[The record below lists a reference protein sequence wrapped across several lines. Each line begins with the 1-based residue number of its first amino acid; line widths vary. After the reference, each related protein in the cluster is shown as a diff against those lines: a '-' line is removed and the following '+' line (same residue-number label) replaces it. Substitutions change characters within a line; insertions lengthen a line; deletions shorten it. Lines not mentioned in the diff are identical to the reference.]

1 MKKIILLLLLPI
13 CCIGQ
18 KDYSNYEIEGKKLY
32 WRKVFENVS
41 MSADSL
47 QKMVKRQI
55 LTKGLKLQNEEQG
68 LVQARFEDYTIYQS
82 VGFVKMSLVLNAG
95 VTVQFKEGKY
105 KVELSEMLITYG
117 NSKSPQEASFMKTD
131 STFRTRND
139 VLKIMQERSEEFIGI
154 FKLKS
159 GEKKDW

>member
-1 MKKIILLLLLPI
+1 MKKVILCLLLPI
-13 CCIGQ
+13 YCIGQ

-82 VGFVKMSLVLNAG
+82 VGFVKMPLVFNAG

-105 KVELSEMLITYG
+105 RVELSEMLITYG
-117 NSKSPQEASFMKTD
+117 NSKSPQDASFMKTD

-139 VLKIMQERSEEFIGI
+139 VLKIMSERNEEFIGI